1 MAEEVL
7 KAKEAVYRGKAIS
20 YLKSLDV
27 RESAK
32 YLPSRPRRYVFR
44 NFDVIQKFIKRC
56 EKRNSKNK
64 KIRTHLRD
72 IVVVPQLVGM
82 AISVYNGKNF
92 SDINITADMI
102 GHKLGEFAI
111 TRTKVTHGSA
121 GIGATKSSKA
131 QKK

>member
-1 MAEEVL
+1 MVEEV
-7 KAKEAVYRGKAIS
+7 ARNKEQVYRGKTIS

-32 YLPSRPRRYVFR
+32 YLPSRSRRYVLR
-44 NFDVIQKFIKRC
+44 NFDVIQRFIKRC
-56 EKRNSKNK
+56 EKRSSKNK

-72 IVVVPQLVGM
+72 IVVVPQLVGLT
-82 AISVYNGKNF
+82 ISVYNGKSF
-92 SDINITADMI
+92 GDITLTTEMI
-102 GHKLGEFAI
+102 GHKLGEFAL
-111 TRTKVTHGSA
+111 TRQKVTHGSA

>member
-1 MAEEVL
+1 MR
-7 KAKEAVYRGKAIS
+7 AKEPVYRGKTIS

-32 YLPSRPRRYVFR
+32 YLPSRPRRYVLR

-56 EKRNSKNK
+56 EKRNSKNR

-72 IVVVPQLVGM
+72 IIVVPQLVGLT
-82 AISVYNGKNF
+82 ISVYNGKSF
-92 SDINITADMI
+92 HDITLTTEMI
-102 GHKLGEFAI
+102 GHKLGEFSL
-111 TRTKVTHGSA
+111 TREKVTHGSA